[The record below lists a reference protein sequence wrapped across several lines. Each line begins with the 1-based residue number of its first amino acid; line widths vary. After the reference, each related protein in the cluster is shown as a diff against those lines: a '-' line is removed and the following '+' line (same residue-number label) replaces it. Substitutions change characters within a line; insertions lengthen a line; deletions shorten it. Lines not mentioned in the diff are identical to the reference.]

1 MLLTDVINSQGKVLD
16 AIKMFESHPSIIC
29 IKKHVKIENWFHF
42 SPIEINDIHSEF
54 MFLDTRKAFP
64 STNIP
69 PKQLKEVVDIVAE
82 PLQKIWNEEILTKH
96 TFPSKNS

>member
-1 MLLTDVINSQGKVLD
+1 MLLTDVIDSQGKVLD
-16 AIKMFESHPSIIC
+16 AIKMYESHPSIIS
-29 IKKHVKIENWFHF
+29 IKKHVKIEKRFDF
-42 SPIEINDIHSEF
+42 SPIEIDDIYSEF
-54 MFLDTRKAFP
+54 KLLDTRKAFP

-96 TFPSKNS
+96 T